1 MLHHSALNTIQFS
14 EDLIKLW
21 EKGILLQSIWE
32 TVYITLLSTAIA
44 YLIGLPLG
52 ILIHYTSK
60 DGIHP
65 IPWLNKTLSVFVNV
79 LRSIPFIILMVALV
93 PFAKTIIGKSYG
105 NGVLIVTLIIA
116 AFPYVARM
124 VESSVKEV
132 DRGIIEAAQ
141 SMGASDIKI
150 ILKVLLPEAKP
161 SLITG
166 AVISTVTVLGYSA
179 MAATIGAG
187 GLGMLAITYGH
198 QRFNDDI
205 IWICVFLTILLVVTI
220 QELGMLVARKT
231 DKRIKK

>member
-1 MLHHSALNTIQFS
+1 MTNAFLNTLSLSDDF
-14 EDLIKLW
+14 LKLW
-21 EKGILLQSIWE
+21 EKGIVLQSIWE
-32 TVYITLLSTAIA
+32 TVYITVFSTVIA
-44 YLIGLPLG
+44 YFIGLPLG
-52 ILIHYTSK
+52 ILTHYTSK
-60 DGIHP
+60 DGLRP
-65 IPWLNKTLSVFVNV
+65 IPWLHKTLSVFINV
-79 LRSIPFIILMVALV
+79 LRSVPFIILMVALV
-93 PFAKTIIGKSYG
+93 PFAKFIVGKSYG

-132 DRGIIEAAQ
+132 DRGVIEAAQ
-141 SMGASDIKI
+141 SMGTSNLQI
-150 ILKVLLPEAKP
+150 IWKVLLPEAKP

-198 QRFNDDI
+198 QRFNEDI
-205 IWICVFLTILLVVTI
+205 IWICVSLTVILVITI
-220 QELGMLVARKT
+220 QELGMLLARKT